1 MSLIVQPLR
10 GVFDGYGNFSILSEG
25 ISSIN
30 FNGSFGKTIVT
41 KKVKDLKVGDII
53 TSSDVGVRQTLPLM
67 IVSFVHNASVQNTTK
82 FYVYYLNQ
90 TSGANIPYVTGA
102 TTNINDVYFTGEEDI
117 TVEIEDP
124 VIFDMGENGWAI
136 SKYGNALFSNVKMRG
151 EIEAT
156 AGEISGI
163 LEIGPSMQL
172 GTDEFLQSDPT
183 RYYGLS
189 INENNYFFTYS
200 VPTLSYQIEKIE
212 VLTDTGASGLSRV
225 RINIPD
231 TSDYVVD
238 SEGSTDPRRT
248 VVLYGLQG
256 NLSSL
261 NGSSF
266 ISAKGSD
273 YIEVIRRGINNG
285 TTNYSSA
292 LVKPQVGMINSN
304 RRINISSIVVSDV
317 PNIVTRKAV
326 ITAPNNNFEVDM
338 LVEISGI
345 TSDTLLS
352 FNGDYMVTA
361 VSKPVNNPS
370 LNTFTLERVN
380 QATIGEYYKSNPGIG
395 STLAGSNDFGT
406 GSNPVVR
413 SVSVNED
420 SSKFKVGSRFNSMSY
435 DSQFDK
441 LKVTGEINA
450 RGGSFTDSVTVGSQA
465 KVATISNKS
474 IFDDLATIT
483 TSADHNF
490 SPGDSV
496 VISGVNST
504 FNGIYE
510 IITTPTPT
518 TFTYDKE
525 PSDDVSPSS
534 ATGTATV
541 GIPRDGT
548 ILVGYGSNKISIK
561 GTSSGTTSAIFA
573 GAGNYK
579 NSDTGFFMDASG
591 RFSLKDKLFFEDNDL
606 TISGKITASTLD
618 VGGSQ
623 GIQYNGTG
631 TVYIGSNVDIAAN
644 VTVNGL
650 QVGVSPS
657 FLKIANGVS
666 GTAPNLNDGIYIN
679 SNNYWYSTGS
689 FSIGSDTGTVS
700 YDPTDTDVELRVTN
714 KLSVGTNTSGN
725 IVLNGGGTGALTYI
739 KIGTG
744 DFGVAKFYADGNGKF
759 SLQDKLKFTPGVGLE
774 IDGSG
779 TFSGSI
785 TAASGNIGGF
795 TIGSASLYGGSGSN
809 FVGIIPGSVPFFAGA
824 TANDATGAKFKVTNS
839 GVLTATGATISG
851 AITATS
857 GSFTG
862 DVKVDVGGKLYAGA
876 LPTEGQRI
884 VIDNTGLYGFNSGNI
899 SVFSLPSSGTP
910 TIANFKILENAI
922 TSDGQNANIIA
933 GNSTDNITIRG
944 DKTGSQAA
952 AIYSR
957 ISGTITT
964 ATSGNGFYIDDT
976 GKFRFASGTN
986 SISGSNGSLNVT
998 GTITG
1003 SSIIGNQITGGSIR
1017 GSDVFARSAQ
1027 LGGSEYG
1034 WIAGSGELYSGTLG
1048 STFFL
1053 QSGFWSNPVR
1063 SMVQGGGVTLSTTDQ
1078 PLNRTISTPTGKI
1091 STSPRTN
1098 VLSGVGTNFIASLSF
1113 GYTVMSGGNIIGIV
1127 SRVIDNNNA
1136 ILQSP
1141 SPIWVDNAEWSSTKY
1156 ITTVTLHYF
1165 NDSSADNLVSVEN
1178 AYPSG
1183 YSFVGGII
1191 RSTINAYTFT
1201 VDCIPK
1207 QSLPYAKESGF
1218 LTTFTGSEND
1228 LVFELKNVY
1237 SSVVANSATQEENF
1251 YNVYIVPT
1259 NETIKG
1265 IEDLN
1270 IGDNIYLENI
1280 PSDTNTFYPLNNG
1293 YYPIISFVDN
1303 NKAVVSK
1310 ATIIERYSANPSSIY
1325 GYGVLVYA
1333 DGYLNYLDEEN
1344 ISTYPTTVE
1353 RTKTYEP
1360 FAVSSVSARAG
1371 VITIKTT
1378 NANNLVVGQN
1388 VNVYGFTP
1396 TPYLSGDFQGTYPI
1410 ASIGSDNKSF
1420 TYELTFPD
1428 LAETD
1433 ISAFAKSLPTM
1444 KRKNYDKNYALWVG
1458 SPDPATAPLSIDPYG
1473 NKLKVKDLE
1482 VTGEVT
1488 GFYSDIIE
1496 LDDFSGAFNGK
1507 KNSFYPTYNYK
1518 RVEVNNPLSMVL
1530 SLNGVVQ
1537 SAFIRNREYVW
1548 SSHFLAYDGVTI
1560 DDLGRIKFSQSPPT
1574 GSRVNARLFPGPK
1587 NNKIVRKYPFKPVD
1601 IALG

>member
-1 MSLIVQPLR
+1 VSLRIQPLR

-30 FNGSFGKTIVT
+30 FNGSFGKTITT
-41 KKVKDLKVGDII
+41 KKVKNLQVGDIL
-53 TSSDVGVRQTLPLM
+53 TSSDIVARQTLPLM
-67 IVSFVHNASVQNTTK
+67 IVSFVHNVSLPDNPK
-82 FYVYYLNQ
+82 FYLYYLDQ
-90 TSGANIPYVTGA
+90 ANGNNVPYVTGA
-102 TTNINDVYFTGEEDI
+102 TTNSTTGEVYFTGEEDVV
-117 TVEIEDP
+117 VEIEDP
-124 VIFDMGENGWAI
+124 VTFNIGENGWAI

-156 AGEISGI
+156 AGEISG
-163 LEIGPSMQL
+163 LLNVGPSMQI
-172 GTDEFLQSDPT
+172 GNDDFLEGDPT

-189 INENNYFFTYS
+189 IDENNYFFTYRT
-200 VPTLSYQIEKIE
+200 PTISYQINEME
-212 VLTDTGASGLSRV
+212 VSDTPISSGLSNI

-231 TSDYVVD
+231 TDDYVV
-238 SEGSTDPRRT
+238 SSGGSTDPKRI

-256 NLSSL
+256 SLSSL

-266 ISAKGSD
+266 ILAKGSN
-273 YIEVIRRGINNG
+273 YLEIVRRGINNG
-285 TTNYSSA
+285 TYDYSTA
-292 LVKPQVGMINSN
+292 TVKPQVGMVDSN
-304 RRINISSIVVSDV
+304 KRINISSIVVSNSPTILV
-317 PNIVTRKAV
+317 RKAV
-326 ITAPNNNFEVDM
+326 ITAPQNDFEVDM
-338 LVEISGI
+338 LVEISGV
-345 TSDTLLS
+345 TSDGLLLL
-352 FNGDYMVTA
+352 NGDYMVTE
-361 VSKPVNNPS
+361 VSKPVEQPN
-370 LNTFTLERVN
+370 LNTFTIEGVTF
-380 QATIGEYYKSNPGIG
+380 AAVGTYYKSHPGTFG
-395 STLAGSNDFGT
+395 TDPAGTNNFGT
-406 GSNPVVR
+406 GSNPLVKNLVLT
-413 SVSVNED
+413 ED
-420 SSKFKVGSRFNSMSY
+420 SSKFKVGSQFNSMSY
-435 DSQFDK
+435 DSQLDK
-441 LKVTGEINA
+441 LIVTGEINA
-450 RGGSFTDSVTVGSQA
+450 RGGSFTDSVTVGSQP
-465 KVATISNKS
+465 KVSAISNKS
-474 IFDDLATIT
+474 IFDDIATVT
-483 TSADHNF
+483 TSTPHSF
-490 SPGDSV
+490 VPGDSV
-496 VISGVNST
+496 VISGVDST
-504 FNGIYE
+504 FNGTYQIL
-510 IITTPTPT
+510 TTPSTT

-525 PSDDVSPSS
+525 PSDNVTSSS

-541 GIPRDGT
+541 GTARDGT
-548 ILVGYGSNKISIK
+548 LFVGYGSNRISIK
-561 GTSSGTTSAIFA
+561 GTNTGTTSAIFA
-573 GAGNYK
+573 GEGNYK
-579 NSDTGFFMDASG
+579 NADTGFFMDASG
-591 RFSLKDKLFFEDNDL
+591 RFSLKDKLFFEDDDL
-606 TISGKITASTLD
+606 TISGKITASTLN

-623 GIQYNGTG
+623 GIIYNGTG

-650 QVGVSPS
+650 QVGVGPS
-657 FLKIANGVS
+657 FLKIANDVS
-666 GTAPNLNDGIYIN
+666 GTNDGIFIN
-679 SNNYWYSTGS
+679 ADNYWYSNGA
-689 FSIGSDTGTVS
+689 FSIGSNTGTVS
-700 YDPTDTDVELRVTN
+700 YDPTDADVELRVTN
-714 KLSVGTNTSGN
+714 KISVGTNTAGN
-725 IVLNGGGTGALTYI
+725 ITLFGGGSGITTYMR
-739 KIGTG
+739 IGSGSFET
-744 DFGVAKFYADGNGKF
+744 AKFYVDGAGRF
-759 SLQDKLKFTPGVGLE
+759 SLGDKLRFTPADGLE

-795 TIGSASLYGGSGSN
+795 TIGETSLTAGSGSAS
-809 FVGIIPGSVPFFAGA
+809 VGLNTTGYPFYAGNQVPSSAPFRV
-824 TANDATGAKFKVTNS
+824 TSTGI
-839 GVLTATGATISG
+839 LTASSANITG

-862 DVKVDVGGKLYAGA
+862 DVKVDVGGKLYAG
-876 LPTEGQRI
+876 TSSTTGQRI

-910 TIANFKILENAI
+910 TIANFKILETAI
-922 TSDGQNANIIA
+922 TSDGANANIIA

-964 ATSGNGFYIDDT
+964 ATSGDGFYIDDT

-1003 SSIIGNQITGGSIR
+1003 SSIIGNQITGGAIR
-1017 GSDVFARSAQ
+1017 GSDVFAKSAQ

-1063 SMVQGGGVTLSTTDQ
+1063 SMVQGSGTTYS
-1078 PLNRTISTPTGKI
+1078 PAGTI

-1098 VLSGVGTNFIASLSF
+1098 VLKGKGTSFTSTLSL
-1113 GYTVMSGGNIIGIV
+1113 GYTINIGSNIIGIV
-1127 SRVIDNNNA
+1127 SSVVDDETA
-1136 ILQSP
+1136 ILQTP
-1141 SPIWVDNAEWSSTKY
+1141 SLQWVEGSSWSYTKY
-1156 ITTVTLHYF
+1156 VTTITLHYF
-1165 NDSSADNLVSVEN
+1165 NDSSTNDLVSIEN
-1178 AYPSG
+1178 ANPSG
-1183 YSFVGGII
+1183 YSFVGGTI
-1191 RSTINAYTFT
+1191 RSVTDPYTFT

-1207 QSLPYAKESGF
+1207 QNLSYTKESGF
-1218 LTTFTGSEND
+1218 LTTFTGSAND

-1237 SSVVANSATQEENF
+1237 SSVVVSSADQEENF
-1251 YNVYIVPT
+1251 YNVYIFPT
-1259 NETIKG
+1259 DASVTSIS
-1265 IEDLN
+1265 DLN

-1280 PSDTNTFYPLNNG
+1280 PSDENTFYPLNNG
-1293 YYPIISFVDN
+1293 YYPVISFVNN

-1310 ATIIERYSANPSSIY
+1310 SAAT
-1325 GYGVLVYA
+1325 GVLVYA
-1333 DGYLNYLDEEN
+1333 DGYLNYLEGQT

-1353 RTKTYEP
+1353 RTKTYQP
-1360 FAVSSVSARAG
+1360 FTVSSVSARAG
-1371 VITIKTT
+1371 VVTIKT
-1378 NANNLVVGQN
+1378 NSANDLVVGQS
-1388 VNVYGFTP
+1388 VSIYGYVE
-1396 TPYLSGDFQGTYPI
+1396 TPYLNDDFLGTYPI
-1410 ASIGSDNKSF
+1410 TSVGSDNKSF
-1420 TYELTFPD
+1420 TYELAFPD
-1428 LAETD
+1428 LSETT
-1433 ISAFAKSLPTM
+1433 IANTFAKSLPTM